1 LNRLSRLSRAYLM
14 LQEAVINFSLHG
26 CSRMAAALAY
36 YTLFSIFP
44 LLLILVSLL
53 GLALQ
58 YYPNS
63 SLDAR
68 TYVFEL
74 VAFYTSNDLARWLD
88 ERLLEIQNL
97 RTTGG
102 LIGAVV
108 LFFGASGVFAQLDEA
123 FNEIW
128 GLPVP
133 DYGFVRAAVELVRKR
148 FFSFLMVLGLGFL
161 TIAALLLSS
170 TLRALEG
177 LTVSLPYSATF
188 WYVVGLGVLPL
199 LNWII
204 LMVVYKIMPDTY
216 VAWGD
221 VWLAAGVTTLLLE
234 GAKRIFTWYISAFGV
249 ANTYGAIGNVVVFML
264 LIYFGAQI
272 VFLGGELSAS
282 YARHYGSR
290 VALHPARQHQPPVP
304 AVRLGRHRLRLQS
317 RRKPATRTGRQL
329 TRRQ

>member
-1 LNRLSRLSRAYLM
+1 M
-14 LQEAVINFSLHG
+14 VQEAVFNFSMHG

-58 YYPNS
+58 YFPNTGY
-63 SLDAR
+63 DAR
-68 TYVFEL
+68 SYIFEL
-74 VAFYTSNDLARWLD
+74 VAFYTSDSLATWLD
-88 ERLLEIQNL
+88 ERLLEIQTL

-102 LIGAVV
+102 IVGAVI

-128 GLPVP
+128 GLSAP
-133 DYGFVRAAVELVRKR
+133 DYGFFRAALELVRRR
-148 FFSFLMVLGLGFL
+148 FFSFVMVLGLAL
-161 TIAALLLSS
+161 ITIAVFVLSS
-170 TLRALEG
+170 TLRTLET
-177 LTVSLPYSATF
+177 LTTSLPLSGSF
-188 WYVVGLGVLPL
+188 WYLVGLLVLPVL
-199 LNWII
+199 TWIV
-204 LMVVYKIMPDTY
+204 LMIIFKVMPDTY

-221 VWLAAGVTTLLLE
+221 VWLAAGITTLLLE
-234 GAKRIFTWYISAFGV
+234 GAKRVFTLYISAFGV

-272 VFLGGELSAS
+272 VFLGGELSAA

-290 VALHPARQHQPPVP
+290 VARHPARQHQPPVP
-304 AVRLGRHRLRLQS
+304 ATTLGRQRLKPHRS
-317 RRKPATRTGRQL
+317 AMRRSP
-329 TRRQ
+329 RRVVRDK